1 MMRGI
6 RGAIVARGI
15 GKNDVLEATEELL
28 CQLVSDND
36 LAIEDIGAVLFS
48 VTPDIQV
55 AFPAAAAR
63 RLGWQYVPLFDCLEI
78 GVEDGL
84 AACIRVLVLAEMTV
98 TQRDV
103 RHVYLGGAQCL
114 RPDLI
119 SGKIAEG
126 EF

>member
-1 MMRGI
+1 MG
-6 RGAIVARGI
+6 VT
-15 GKNDVLEATEELL
+15 KDDVLTATQELL
-28 CQLVSDND
+28 RQLISDNN
-36 LAIEDIGAVLFS
+36 LSLEDIGAVLFS

-63 RLGWQYVPLFDCLEI
+63 QLGWQFVPLFDCLEI

-84 AACIRVLVLAEMTV
+84 AACIRVLILAEMTV
-98 TQRDV
+98 AQRDV

-119 SGKIAEG
+119 AENNC
-126 EF
+126 